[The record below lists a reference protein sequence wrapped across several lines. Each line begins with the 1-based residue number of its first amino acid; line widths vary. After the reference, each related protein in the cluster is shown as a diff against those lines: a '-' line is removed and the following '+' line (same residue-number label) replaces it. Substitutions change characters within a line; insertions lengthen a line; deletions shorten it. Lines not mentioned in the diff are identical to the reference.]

1 MLYKNQQLI
10 AFFEKRRRKQKYI
23 FAVYCMLLFYLY
35 IELHRNRPISNHTM
49 NALPLLTYLAINPLK
64 RKRFQKFFQ
73 LKTYH
78 GARVDMQQAYEI
90 KHR

>member
-1 MLYKNQQLI
+1 
-10 AFFEKRRRKQKYI
+10 
-23 FAVYCMLLFYLY
+23 
-35 IELHRNRPISNHTM
+35 M

-64 RKRFQKFFQ
+64 IKRFQKLFQ

-78 GARVDMQQAYEI
+78 GARADMQQAYEI